1 MTYAQFKIPLFT
13 AFALMAFAANSVL
26 NRLALGGNMID
37 AGSYITLRL
46 VSGAV
51 TLWLINAVSK
61 RKIGWLRGHHFLDS
75 LVSAFYLFLY
85 GVCFSFAYRSLTSG
99 TGAFILF
106 GTVQTTMLAVLLS
119 RGEKP
124 HISEWVSLLIAL
136 GGLGYIVFPGLSAPD
151 PLGAFLMVA
160 AGMAWALY
168 TLRGKG
174 VKDPLETSA
183 TNFIF
188 SVPMIFCIYC
198 LNLTKTHVNTEGVA
212 YAVASGALASGV
224 GYVIWYAALRGLTTT
239 QAALLQLSVP
249 VIAAFG
255 GIIFLSETLTTR
267 LIIGGVLIIFGVS
280 LALLGKPKS
289 TST

>member
-1 MTYAQFKIPLFT
+1 MTYTQFKIPLFT
-13 AFALMAFAANSVL
+13 AFALIAFAANSVL

-51 TLWLINAVSK
+51 TLWLLNAISK
-61 RKIGWLRGHHFLDS
+61 RNIVWTQS
-75 LVSAFYLFLY
+75 LQWGSPLSAFLLFLY

-106 GTVQTTMLAVLLS
+106 GTVQTTMLTVLLW

-124 HISEWVSLLIAL
+124 HVSEWLSLLIAL
-136 GGLGYIVFPGLSAPD
+136 SGLVYIVFPGLSAPD
-151 PLGAFLMVA
+151 PLGAFLMVT
-160 AGMAWALY
+160 AGMAWAFY

-174 VKDPLETSA
+174 VKDPLETTA

-188 SVPMIFCIYC
+188 SVPMILCIYC
-198 LNLTKTHVNTEGVA
+198 LNFSKTHVNTEGVA

-267 LIIGGVLIIFGVS
+267 LVIGGVLIIGGVS
-280 LALLGKPKS
+280 LGLLGKPKS
-289 TST
+289 TSV

>member
-1 MTYAQFKIPLFT
+1 MIYTQFKIPLFT
-13 AFALMAFAANSVL
+13 AFALIAFAANSVL

-37 AGSYITLRL
+37 AGSYITIRL

-61 RKIGWLRGHHFLDS
+61 RNMGWILS
-75 LVSAFYLFLY
+75 LHSWGSPLSAFYLFLY

-106 GTVQTTMLAVLLS
+106 GTVQTTMLTVGLS

-124 HISEWVSLLIAL
+124 HILEWLSLLIAL
-136 GGLGYIVFPGLSAPD
+136 SGLVYIVFPGLSAPD
-151 PLGAFLMVA
+151 PLGAFLMLT
-160 AGMAWALY
+160 AGVAWAFY

-174 VKDPLETSA
+174 VKDPLETTA

-188 SVPMIFCIYC
+188 SVPMIFCIYF
-198 LNLTKTHVNTEGVA
+198 LNFSKTHVNTEGVV

-224 GYVIWYAALRGLTTT
+224 GYVIWYAALRGLTST
-239 QAALLQLSVP
+239 QAALLQLLVP
-249 VIAAFG
+249 VIAALG
-255 GIIFLSETLTTR
+255 GIVFLSETLTNR
-267 LIIGGVLIIFGVS
+267 LIVGGFLIIGGVT
-280 LALLGKPKS
+280 LALIGKPK
-289 TST
+289 

>member
-1 MTYAQFKIPLFT
+1 MTQSKFQIPLFT
-13 AFALMAFAANSVL
+13 AFALIAFAANSVL

-37 AGSYITLRL
+37 AGSYITIRL
-46 VSGAV
+46 VSGAI
-51 TLWLINAVSK
+51 TLWVINAASK
-61 RKIGWLRGHHFLDS
+61 RNIGWILS
-75 LVSAFYLFLY
+75 LHSSGSPLSAFYLFLY

-99 TGAFILF
+99 MGAFILF
-106 GTVQTTMLAVLLS
+106 GTVQTTMLTVGL
-119 RGEKP
+119 RQGEKP
-124 HISEWVSLLIAL
+124 HFLEWLSLLIAL
-136 GGLGYIVFPGLSAPD
+136 SGLIYIVFPGLSAPD

-160 AGMAWALY
+160 SGMAWAFY

-174 VKDPLETSA
+174 VKDPLETTA

-188 SVPMIFCIYC
+188 SVPMIFCIYF
-198 LNLTKTHVNTEGVA
+198 LNLSKTHVSTEGVT

-267 LIIGGVLIIFGVS
+267 LIIGGVLIICGVT
-280 LALLGKPKS
+280 LALVGKPKK
-289 TST
+289 

>member
-1 MTYAQFKIPLFT
+1 MTYANFKIPLFT
-13 AFALMAFAANSVL
+13 AFALIAFAANSVL
-26 NRLALGGNMID
+26 NRLALGGNMMD

-46 VSGAV
+46 VSGAI
-51 TLWLINAVSK
+51 TLWLINAFSK
-61 RKIGWLRGHHFLDS
+61 RNIGWKLRGSPL
-75 LVSAFYLFLY
+75 SAFLLFLY

-106 GTVQTTMLAVLLS
+106 GTVQTTMLTVGLS

-124 HISEWVSLLIAL
+124 HILEWLSLLIAL
-136 GGLGYIVFPGLSAPD
+136 SGLMYILFPGLSAPD
-151 PLGAFLMVA
+151 PLGAFLMVTT
-160 AGMAWALY
+160 GIAWAFY

-174 VKDPLETSA
+174 VKDPLETTA

-188 SVPMIFCIYC
+188 SVPMILCIYF
-198 LNLTKTHVNTEGVA
+198 LNFPKTHVNTEGVA
-212 YAVASGALASGV
+212 YAVASGAIASGV
-224 GYVIWYAALRGLTTT
+224 GYVVWYAALRGLTTT

-267 LIIGGVLIIFGVS
+267 LIIGGILIIGGVT
-280 LALLGKPKS
+280 LALVGKPKK
-289 TST
+289 